1 VIVGGSWTSR
11 LAWLGAVLG
20 LLVAL
25 LVFAP
30 ARWLADAI
38 GSATNGQLQLV
49 NARGTVWE
57 GRADVLFTGGEGSR
71 TQTALPQGLAWRL
84 RPTLVSG
91 VPAMDIALS
100 APCCTPAPLGITVV
114 PRWAGVELRLTS
126 FTSQWPAELLSGL
139 GTPWNTLR
147 MEGQLALQSSG
158 LTLRVDR
165 GRANLQGVLTVD
177 ALDIASRLSTLRPLG
192 SYRME
197 LRAAPDGHT
206 ATLNLSTLRGDLLLQ
221 GSGQWVGGR
230 LRFRGEA
237 EAAPGRE
244 VALTNLLNI
253 MGKRQGTRS
262 VFSIG

>member
-1 VIVGGSWTSR
+1 
-11 LAWLGAVLG
+11 
-20 LLVAL
+20 
-25 LVFAP
+25 
-30 ARWLADAI
+30 
-38 GSATNGQLQLV
+38 
-49 NARGTVWE
+49 
-57 GRADVLFTGGEGSR
+57 
-71 TQTALPQGLAWRL
+71 
-84 RPTLVSG
+84 
-91 VPAMDIALS
+91 
-100 APCCTPAPLGITVV
+100 
-114 PRWAGVELRLTS
+114 
-126 FTSQWPAELLSGL
+126 
-139 GTPWNTLR
+139 

-165 GRANLQGVLTVD
+165 GRANLQGLLTVD

-206 ATLNLSTLRGDLLLQ
+206 ATLNLNTLSGDLLLQ

>member
-1 VIVGGSWTSR
+1 MSGPWAR
-11 LAWLGAVLG
+11 RMAWLGAGLG

-30 ARWLADAI
+30 ARWLADGI
-38 GSATNGQLQLV
+38 GSATNGQLQFV
-49 NARGTVWE
+49 NARGTVWQ

-71 TQTALPQGLAWRL
+71 TLTGLPQGVAWRL
-84 RPTLVSG
+84 RPTLAG
-91 VPAMDIALS
+91 AMPAMNVALS
-100 APCCTPAPLGITVV
+100 APCCTPAPLDFTVV
-114 PRWAGVELRLTS
+114 PRWGGMALSLAS
-126 FTSQWPAELLSGL
+126 FTSRWPAELLSGL

-206 ATLNLSTLRGDLLLQ
+206 ATLNLNTLSGDLLLQ